1 MTNLRSRMRNRA
13 RSFLAR
19 RGPSIEDICVR
30 REVLCPAEDQETP
43 PGIYDPRD
51 FERVT
56 ACEATTTMDEERAR
70 MRGGVRHHGATIL
83 YELEN
88 ALLWD
93 GWFSS
98 KAWRAW
104 NALHPSAWPGGKPAE
119 LDHAVCGS
127 TFVGSFYFGHWLSDD
142 LPLLLEAGRHGSRV
156 MTTARTAYTHEPGYL
171 EMLGLHPQ
179 PLVRAHFRRLTW
191 IDNVAQN
198 SYRAAQ
204 YCELR
209 RRIRQ
214 QTMPVKECKEGECKE
229 GECKQ
234 GRKVML
240 RRRQSGA
247 HRVLVNEAELETM
260 LAKRGFEI
268 VDPAQ
273 STAREVA
280 QACAGAQIALCVEG
294 SQLTHAFLAMAE
306 HGGIVAMIPPYRY
319 INHYKDL
326 TDCIG
331 TMRYGSITG
340 TAIEGGFRID
350 PNELLRLL
358 DRVEAALDLFD

>member
-1 MTNLRSRMRNRA
+1 MTSLPSRIRNRA
-13 RSFLAR
+13 LSVLAR
-19 RGPSIEDICVR
+19 RGPSIEAICVR

-43 PGIYDPRD
+43 PGISDPRD

-56 ACEATTTMDEERAR
+56 ACEATTTMVEERAR
-70 MRGGVRHHGATIL
+70 MGGGLRHHGATIL
-83 YELEN
+83 YELED
-88 ALLWD
+88 ATLWD
-93 GWFSS
+93 GWFS
-98 KAWRAW
+98 ANGWRSW
-104 NALHPSAWPGGKPAE
+104 NALHPSPWAGSEPAQ

-142 LPLLLEAGRHGSRV
+142 LPLLLEAERHRTPV
-156 MTTARTAYTHEPGYL
+156 MTTARVPYTHEPGYL
-171 EMLGLHPQ
+171 DMLGLHAE
-179 PLVRAHFRRLTW
+179 PLVRARFRRLTW

-204 YCELR
+204 YRELR

-214 QTMPVKECKEGECKE
+214 QTAVAN
-229 GECKQ
+229 
-234 GRKVML
+234 RRVML
-240 RRRQSGA
+240 RRGRSGA
-247 HRVLVNEAELETM
+247 HRVLVNEGELESL

-268 VDPAQ
+268 VDPAK

-280 QACAGAQIALCVEG
+280 QACAGARIALCVEG
-294 SQLTHAFLAMAE
+294 SQLTHAFLAMADR
-306 HGGIVAMIPPYRY
+306 GGIIAMIPPYRY

-326 TDCIG
+326 TDCIR

-350 PNELLRLL
+350 PDELLRLL
-358 DRVEAALDLFD
+358 DRVETVLDSPE